1 MNMENRTASDGIART
16 AAISTG
22 RTAAISTARTA
33 AINTANTALQI
44 RNLSKTY
51 SDFKLDR
58 INLELP
64 SGYIMGLIG
73 ENGAGKSTL
82 IRAMLDIIK
91 SDEGEVRFWGR
102 TFDPADSSF
111 KEHIGLVLDD
121 NKFPVEA
128 TAADMQKILSMCYRT
143 WDSNRFAELL
153 ARFRLP
159 ENKKIKDFSKG
170 MKMKI
175 SIGAALAHDSR
186 LLVLDEAT
194 SGLDPVARE
203 EILDVFR
210 EFIQDEGHSILISS
224 HILSDLE
231 KICDYITFIHGGR
244 LIFCESKEELTD
256 KYAIVRCSRENFEAI
271 DESAVV
277 SCKMNEF
284 GAEALVERAKVNP
297 AFEMTA
303 AGMEDIMLYFAKE
316 DVK

>member
-1 MNMENRTASDGIART
+1 MSIENRTARDGAGRTAVINTDNRT
-16 AAISTG
+16 AAIDMPDS
-22 RTAAISTARTA
+22 
-33 AINTANTALQI
+33 ALQI
-44 RNLSKTY
+44 INLSKTY
-51 SDFKLDR
+51 SDFRLDR
-58 INLELP
+58 INLTLP

-82 IRAMLDIIK
+82 IRTMLDIVRK
-91 SDEGEVRFWGR
+91 DEGEVKFWGKS
-102 TFDPADSSF
+102 FDPADSSF
-111 KEHIGLVLDD
+111 KEHVGLVLDD

-128 TAADMQKILSMCYRT
+128 TAADMQKIMSKCYRS
-143 WDSNRFAELL
+143 WDSGRFEELL
-153 ARFRLP
+153 KRFRLP
-159 ENKKIKDFSKG
+159 ENKKIKDYSRG

-175 SIGAALAHDSR
+175 SIAAALAHDSR
-186 LLVLDEAT
+186 LLILDEAT

-244 LIFCESKEELTD
+244 LIFCENKDVLTD
-256 KYAIVRCSRENFEAI
+256 KYAIVRCSGENYEAI

-277 SCKMNEF
+277 SCRMNEF
-284 GAEALVERAKVNP
+284 GVEALVERARVNP
-297 AFEMTA
+297 AFEMIP
-303 AGMEDIMLYFAKE
+303 AGIEDIMLYFAKE

>member
-1 MNMENRTASDGIART
+1 MNIESRTATTETGRNIAAGTDRT
-16 AAISTG
+16 A
-22 RTAAISTARTA
+22 TADIENS
-33 AINTANTALQI
+33 ALQI

-51 SDFKLDR
+51 GDFKLDN
-58 INLELP
+58 INLTLP

-82 IRAMLDIIK
+82 IRAMLDIIRK
-91 SDEGEVRFWGR
+91 DEGEVKFWGKN
-102 TFDPADSSF
+102 FDSAGSRF

-128 TAADMQKILSMCYRT
+128 TAADMQKIMSMCYST
-143 WDSNRFAELL
+143 WDSSRFAELL
-153 ARFRLP
+153 DRFKLP
-159 ENKKIKDFSKG
+159 VNKRIKDFSKG

-175 SIGAALAHDSR
+175 SIAVALAHDSR

-231 KICDYITFIHGGR
+231 KICDYIAFIHGGK
-244 LIFCESKEELTD
+244 LIFCETKDDLTD
-256 KYAIVRCSRENFEAI
+256 KYAIVRCSKENFEAI
-271 DESAVV
+271 DEDAVV
-277 SCKMNEF
+277 SYKMNSF
-284 GAEALVERAKVNP
+284 GVEALVERSHVNP
-297 AFEMTA
+297 AFEMTS
-303 AGMEDIMLYFAKE
+303 AGIEDVMLYFAKE
-316 DVK
+316 GVK

>member
-1 MNMENRTASDGIART
+1 MRKAEGTTRT
-16 AAISTG
+16 AADG
-22 RTAAISTARTA
+22 TAIE
-33 AINTANTALQI
+33 I

-51 SDFKLDR
+51 SDFKLDK
-58 INLELP
+58 INLTLP

-82 IRAMLDIIK
+82 IKTMLDIGRR
-91 SDEGEVRFWGR
+91 DEGEVRFLGKK
-102 TFDPADSSF
+102 FDPSDAEL

-121 NKFPVEA
+121 NNFPSEA
-128 TAADMQKILSMCYRT
+128 TAGDIQKIMSMCYRT
-143 WDSNRFAELL
+143 WNSSRFTELL

-175 SIGAALAHDSR
+175 SIAAALSHDSR
-186 LLVLDEAT
+186 LLILDEAT

-210 EFIQDEGHSILISS
+210 EFIQDEEHSVLISS

-244 LIFCESKEELTD
+244 LIFCETREDLTE
-256 KYAIVRCSRENFEAI
+256 KYAIVRCTREKFEAI

-277 SCKMNEF
+277 SCKRNEF
-284 GAEALVERAKVNP
+284 GVEALVDRAGVNP
-297 AFEMTA
+297 AFDMTG
-303 AGMEDIMLYFAKE
+303 AGIEDIMLYFSKE

>member
-1 MNMENRTASDGIART
+1 
-16 AAISTG
+16 
-22 RTAAISTARTA
+22 
-33 AINTANTALQI
+33 
-44 RNLSKTY
+44 
-51 SDFKLDR
+51 
-58 INLELP
+58 
-64 SGYIMGLIG
+64 MGLIG

-82 IRAMLDIIK
+82 IRTMLDIVRK
-91 SDEGEVRFWGR
+91 DEGEVRFWGK

-111 KEHIGLVLDD
+111 KEHVGLVLDD

-128 TAADMQKILSMCYRT
+128 TAADMQKILSMCYST
-143 WDSNRFAELL
+143 WNSSRFEEMLE
-153 ARFRLP
+153 RFRLP
-159 ENKKIKDFSKG
+159 QNKKIKDFSRG

-175 SIGAALAHDSR
+175 SIAAALAHDSR

-244 LIFCESKEELTD
+244 LIFCENKDELTD
-256 KYAIVRCSRENFEAI
+256 KYAIVRCSRENYEAI
-271 DESAVV
+271 DESAAV
-277 SCKMNEF
+277 SCRMNEF
-284 GAEALVERAKVNP
+284 GVEALVERARVNP
-297 AFEMTA
+297 AFEMRP
-303 AGMEDIMLYFAKE
+303 AGIEDIMLYFAKE